1 MLLCYRLLTVLFVIL
16 LGLPSAAM
24 ANCPQH
30 RLAGEWRAYF
40 LPTAGSWLACDLN
53 IGRDGSVK
61 AGSTCRGSG
70 MAKVAASGKLSI
82 SNCVITGHI
91 TAQNRRYVVK
101 HASFNV
107 DQSQMTGVLG
117 LSNGQFVE
125 FTSVKQ

>member
-1 MLLCYRLLTVLFVIL
+1 MLRDLRLATFLFAMLIFSPLAVAADCSSHR
-16 LGLPSAAM
+16 LGGSWRTYFLPSAG
-24 ANCPQH
+24 N
-30 RLAGEWRAYF
+30 WI
-40 LPTAGSWLACDLN
+40 ACELK

-61 AGSTCRGSG
+61 VGSTCRGSRI
-70 MAKVAASGKLSI
+70 AKASASGRFSI